1 VAGHI
6 DAGEV
11 HEHYIGFVITNYHV
25 IEQAVESVLHAGHR
39 TADLADGNHYLG
51 TDKMVE
57 AITAVIA
64 NDSAISS
71 IMTAYS

>member
-1 VAGHI
+1 M
-6 DAGEV
+6 
-11 HEHYIGFVITNYHV
+11 